1 MRAICFFI
9 LLIFAISNFG
19 LTSCQ
24 RKAYCPAYEG
34 LDPGRGNQNNPN
46 NVKRKVNFKSKAAE
60 ERYNKKM
67 IDKKRKEEL
76 KVTRNNRKKSTSLFP
91 KYISKNISRQ

>member
-1 MRAICFFI
+1 MKTICFLI
-9 LLIFAISNFG
+9 LLIFSISSLA

-46 NVKRKVNFKSKAAE
+46 NEKRKVNFKSKEEE

-91 KYISKNISRQ
+91 KYMSRNISRY